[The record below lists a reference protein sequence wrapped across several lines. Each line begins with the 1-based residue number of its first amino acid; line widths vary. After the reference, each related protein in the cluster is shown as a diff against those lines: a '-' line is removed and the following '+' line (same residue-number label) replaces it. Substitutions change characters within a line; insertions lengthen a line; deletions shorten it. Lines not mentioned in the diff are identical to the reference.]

1 MPDIDPRQDRIYRAI
16 QILFLIDILLGLGLA
31 GVGFWGLGQP
41 AIGWAGFGLAG
52 IGLLLWLF
60 FRFLGRDA
68 GERGGVGR

>member
-31 GVGFWGLGQP
+31 GIGFWGLGQP
-41 AIGWAGFGLAG
+41 TIAWAGFGLAG

-60 FRFLGRDA
+60 FRFLGRDVA
-68 GERGGVGR
+68 TR